1 MKAKLQSLAIA
12 ALTAGVLFAITAEEL
27 PDPSTGPFY
36 VVAPTA
42 RTGAQ
47 SVSAIRTGLAASPIL
62 RKYAFPFGTALCTFA
77 PGTLFILR

>member
-47 SVSAIRTGLAASPIL
+47 SVSVAHTGLDATPI
-62 RKYAFPFGTALCTFA
+62 RRNYVFPSRTALCTYA

>member
-1 MKAKLQSLAIA
+1 MKAKLQFLVLA
-12 ALTAGVLFAITAEEL
+12 ALTAGALFAIMAEEL

-47 SVSAIRTGLAASPIL
+47 SVSATHAGLVASPI
-62 RKYAFPFGTALCTFA
+62 RRRYAFPFGTALCTFA
-77 PGTLFILR
+77 PGTLFVLR

>member
-1 MKAKLQSLAIA
+1 MKTRVKTLTVA
-12 ALTAGVLFAITAEEL
+12 ALAAKALLAITAEEL

-36 VVAPTA
+36 VVVPTA

-47 SVSAIRTGLAASPIL
+47 SVSAIHTGLAASPIR

>member
-1 MKAKLQSLAIA
+1 MKAKLQSLVLA
-12 ALTAGVLFAITAEEL
+12 ALTAGALFAITAEEL

-47 SVSAIRTGLAASPIL
+47 SVYAIRTGLAVSPIR